1 MGKDDLFKADLVLIN
16 GKVVTVDS
24 ESSIMEAVAVKGG
37 RIVAVGS
44 SAEVGKLIGKGTEVI
59 DLAGKTVLPGIID
72 SHTHPGHGATRLLE
86 IDCRA
91 PRIRG
96 IKDLLAAVSERA
108 KRIGLGKWVRGA
120 NYNDSKLAER
130 R

>member
-1 MGKDDLFKADLVLIN
+1 MISDDLLRADLTLIN
-16 GKVVTVDS
+16 GKVVTVDADN
-24 ESSIMEAVAVKGG
+24 SIMEAVAVKGG

-44 SAEVGKLIGKGTEVI
+44 TAEVSGLMGKGTALL

-91 PRIRG
+91 PHIKGIR
-96 IKDLLAAVSERA
+96 DL
-108 KRIGLGKWVRGA
+108 
-120 NYNDSKLAER
+120 
-130 R
+130 